1 MRSRNVVSVLVFE
14 KASVFRRFSFFE
26 HSFFRYVM
34 WVFHIIL
41 WSNQRPRNF
50 FSPTLLTLWPF
61 RVRLIFRISA
71 GILRSQI
78 KSSVF
83 PFANLKPV
91 REDHLSKLCNRVCSL
106 SLSFVSSRFDVVEIQ
121 QSSTKSDFW
130 KSGGMYSKI
139 VFIASKKSVQLIE
152 LPCGTPKSSL
162 YFSESVLLIFTI
174 IVLSSKKFWM

>member
-1 MRSRNVVSVLVFE
+1 
-14 KASVFRRFSFFE
+14 
-26 HSFFRYVM
+26 M

-50 FSPTLLTLWPF
+50 FSPTLLTLWSF

-78 KSSVF
+78 KISVF

-106 SLSFVSSRFDVVEIQ
+106 SLSFVPSRSDVVEIR

-139 VFIASKKSVQLIE
+139 VFIASKKSVQLME

-162 YFSESVLLIFTI
+162 YFSENVLLTFTI
-174 IVLSSKKFWM
+174 MVLSSRKFWM